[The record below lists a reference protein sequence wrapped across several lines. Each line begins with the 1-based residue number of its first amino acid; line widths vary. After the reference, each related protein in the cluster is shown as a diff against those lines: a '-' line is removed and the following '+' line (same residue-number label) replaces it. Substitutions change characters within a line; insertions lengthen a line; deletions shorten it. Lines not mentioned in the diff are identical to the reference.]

1 MQRIRVSELSLLIRL
16 YSRISPSRLMHC
28 DNRKHPI
35 VRTNKCVLFREVFI
49 NSVEYCLKYR
59 RKHPVERLGGAIEI
73 N

>member
-1 MQRIRVSELSLLIRL
+1 
-16 YSRISPSRLMHC
+16 MHC

-35 VRTNKCVLFREVFI
+35 VRTNKCVLFCKVFI
-49 NSVEYCLKYR
+49 NSVEYSLKYR